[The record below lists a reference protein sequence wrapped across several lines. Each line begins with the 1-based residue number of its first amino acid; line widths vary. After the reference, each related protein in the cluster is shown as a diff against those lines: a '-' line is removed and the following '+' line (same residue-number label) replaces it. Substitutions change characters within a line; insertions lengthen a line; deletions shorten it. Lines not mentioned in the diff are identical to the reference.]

1 MPSPRSLLGPR
12 GIVDSFHHQRE
23 VALADESRAGIFSGR
38 VAVLFGT
45 QVFGAAVGIV
55 NGILLARLL
64 GPAAKGDYYILIILP
79 ATTMVLIQLGL
90 PQAFGFF
97 AARGQTVGMV
107 MKAMVL
113 TVFLSASAFVV
124 LIVFM
129 PVIRTAFLHAISLD
143 LILFAFLALP
153 LALNATFTSGIVTGR
168 QAVRWYAGVNMAYPV
183 ATTALLVIVLGG
195 ISQSV
200 GAALAVYLIA
210 SSIQTVGF
218 AIGARHV
225 IRSVPE
231 ATPVT
236 YRELFRYGLPFFPG
250 SLSQFFSARADV
262 FLIAFLI
269 PDPSAALGYYSLA
282 VGLAELVF
290 FFPNAVATLY
300 FPHVAGSEREESD
313 RQVAM
318 VSRVALLVT
327 AIVGVALVPGAI
339 VLITT
344 LLPAYLPALPAL
356 FVLLPGVVALSTT
369 KIVYGYVTGIRMPA
383 ITSYINIFAFVL
395 NIALNL
401 ILIPMYGIVGA
412 SASSMVSYTVSS
424 LVFTMIAARLANAR
438 VRDFW
443 IPRASDVRFLFDM
456 TVAIVR
462 RARGGT
468 PATT

>member
-1 MPSPRSLLGPR
+1 M
-12 GIVDSFHHQRE
+12 
-23 VALADESRAGIFSGR
+23 
-38 VAVLFGT
+38 
-45 QVFGAAVGIV
+45 
-55 NGILLARLL
+55 
-64 GPAAKGDYYILIILP
+64 
-79 ATTMVLIQLGL
+79 
-90 PQAFGFF
+90 
-97 AARGQTVGMV
+97 
-107 MKAMVL
+107 
-113 TVFLSASAFVV
+113 
-124 LIVFM
+124 
-129 PVIRTAFLHAISLD
+129 
-143 LILFAFLALP
+143 
-153 LALNATFTSGIVTGR
+153 
-168 QAVRWYAGVNMAYPV
+168 
-183 ATTALLVIVLGG
+183 
-195 ISQSV
+195 
-200 GAALAVYLIA
+200 
-210 SSIQTVGF
+210 
-218 AIGARHV
+218 
-225 IRSVPE
+225 
-231 ATPVT
+231 
-236 YRELFRYGLPFFPG
+236 
-250 SLSQFFSARADV
+250 
-262 FLIAFLI
+262 
-269 PDPSAALGYYSLA
+269 
-282 VGLAELVF
+282 
-290 FFPNAVATLY
+290 LY

-443 IPRASDVRFLFDM
+443 IPRASDVRFLLDM